1 MTTKTIYHRMKAFN
15 QRMAANLQRGI
26 GPTKMVLLLTTTGRR
41 SGLRRVTPL
50 QFEEI
55 DGAVYIGSARGQEA
69 DWFKNIIANPQV
81 HVRMY
86 NREFDAVA
94 EPVTDPKRVADFIE
108 YRVKRRPVMLRLIM
122 FFSDGLPFN
131 YTRDQ
136 LENYCEKR
144 AMVILRPASD
154 PAG

>member
-1 MTTKTIYHRMKAFN
+1 MTTSTIYHRMKAFN
-15 QRMAANLQRGI
+15 QRMVANLQRGI
-26 GPTKMVLLLTTTGRR
+26 GPTKMVLLLTTTGRK
-41 SGLRRVTPL
+41 SGLQRVTPL

-69 DWFKNIIANPQV
+69 DWFNNIVANPRV

-86 NREFDAVA
+86 NREFDADA
-94 EPVTDPKRVADFIE
+94 KPVTDSKQVTDFIE

-131 YTRDQ
+131 YTRGQ
-136 LENYCEKR
+136 LEKYCEKR
-144 AMVILRPASD
+144 AMVILHTD
-154 PAG
+154 Y